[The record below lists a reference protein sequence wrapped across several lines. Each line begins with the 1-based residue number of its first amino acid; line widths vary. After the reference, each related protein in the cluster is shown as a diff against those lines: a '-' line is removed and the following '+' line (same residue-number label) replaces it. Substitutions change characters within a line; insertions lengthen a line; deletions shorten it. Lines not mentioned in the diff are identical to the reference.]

1 MRFHQFVLALGV
13 LALVSSPALA
23 AGAPDGPNAAAA
35 FERLK
40 GLVGEWEAVQANGQK
55 ATSRFEVI
63 AAGSALLE
71 RETGMGSEMITL
83 YHLDGDRLLLT
94 HYCMAGNQPRMR
106 LNAFDPATGE
116 LAFEFLDATGLPNPA
131 AGHMRRA
138 RFWLEAANRYS
149 TQWDF
154 VENGK
159 STFDEKFKFTR
170 VGGGK

>member
-1 MRFHQFVLALGV
+1 MRFKVSVLALGV
-13 LALVSSPALA
+13 LALVSSSALA
-23 AGAPDGPNAAAA
+23 ADGPNAAAA

-63 AAGSALLE
+63 AGGSALLE

-106 LNAFDPATGE
+106 LTAFDPATGE

-149 TQWDF
+149 TQWNF

-159 STFDEKFKFTR
+159 STFDEKFKFAR
-170 VGGGK
+170 MGSGK